1 MIHLIICGHGEFA
14 EGLLSGAKLLCGDKP
29 SCDAINFSEGKT
41 PETLRE
47 ELQAS
52 INSADGQPVLF
63 LTDILG
69 GTPFRECSALAAGL
83 ADAEVMSG
91 ANLQIVIEAIIERE
105 DGQADLKTFARDLIS
120 SAQECMTL
128 LSDKLASQQ
137 ANQNNTSS
145 DEGI

>member
-1 MIHLIICGHGEFA
+1 MLHLIICGHGEFA

-29 SCDAINFSEGKT
+29 SCDAVNFSEGKT

-52 INSADGQPVLF
+52 IDSASGQPVLF

-83 ADAEVMSG
+83 ANAEVMSG

-105 DGQADLKTFARDLIS
+105 EGKEDLKAFAHELIS

-137 ANQNNTSS
+137 NHQPDAG
-145 DEGI
+145 DDGI